1 MEIVMR
7 RLALLPLSLTAAC
20 ASAGSGAATS
30 GAADQIAAGPESDRG
45 AFIVRLGA
53 DTIAVERY
61 TRTGDRIEG
70 DEAMRTPA
78 TSLRHYVATVAPDGA
93 ITSLDYDARRLN
105 GSVPPTRGEMRFGAD
120 TTTVHLTAGGR
131 DTTLHYA
138 ARGASPYVNLS
149 YALLEAMFMRHR
161 ATAGDSVVV
170 PVVALG
176 APAPL
181 NGTLRRVGSDS
192 MTFAIFET
200 TPYRAR
206 VDARGRILGLAGLGT
221 TQQVM
226 VERVADVD
234 VQATAAEWARRDS
247 AGQALGVL
255 SPTDSVKASV
265 AGAQLAV
272 VYSRPA
278 LRGRSVMGNLVPYD
292 KIWRTGANAATMF
305 RTDRDLVI
313 GGTTVPAGSYTLW
326 TLASANGAKLVINKQ
341 TGQWGTDYDAS
352 RDLARVD
359 ATVRSTASPVER
371 FTFAIEPTGGKA
383 GAIRYTWGTTE
394 FVVPFTVR

>member
-7 RLALLPLSLTAAC
+7 RFALLPLLLTTAC
-20 ASAGSGAATS
+20 ASAGSGAAD
-30 GAADQIAAGPESDRG
+30 GGQADRVASGPEPDRG
-45 AFIVRLGA
+45 AFVVRLGA

-61 TRTGDRIEG
+61 TRTSDRIEG
-70 DEAMRTPA
+70 EEAMRTPSTA
-78 TSLRHYVATVAPDGA
+78 LRHYVATLGPDGV

-105 GSVPPTRGEMRFGAD
+105 GSVPPTRGEMRFSAD
-120 TTTVHLTAGGR
+120 SATVHLNAGGR
-131 DTTLHYA
+131 DTTLRYA
-138 ARGASPYVNLS
+138 ASGAAPYVNLS
-149 YALLEAMFMRHR
+149 YGILEAILMRYR
-161 ATAGDSVVV
+161 ASAGDSTPV

-176 APAPL
+176 AATPVV
-181 NGTLRRVGSDS
+181 GTLRRVGTDS
-192 MTFAIFET
+192 LTFAIGET

-206 VDARGRILGLAGLGT
+206 VDARGRILGLQGLGT
-221 TQQVM
+221 TQKVV

-255 SPTDSVKASV
+255 SPTDSVKATVS
-265 AGAQLAV
+265 GAQLAV
-272 VYSRPA
+272 VYSRPS
-278 LRGRSVMGNLVPYD
+278 LRGRPLATLVPQD
-292 KIWRTGANAATMF
+292 KVWRTGANAATMF

-326 TLASANGAKLVINKQ
+326 TLPAASGTKLIINRQ
-341 TGQWGTDYDAS
+341 TGQWGTDYDAA

-359 ATVRSTASPVER
+359 ATVRTTATPIER
-371 FTFAIEPTGGKA
+371 FTFAIEPTSGNA

-394 FVVPFTVR
+394 YFIPFTVK